1 MKVYV
6 VTMDYKYKQVCSY
19 GDNGTYYE
27 TETTVMGVY
36 DTEEK
41 AKKRIEELEK
51 EDTPEAKDIIRYWW
65 ESCELE

>member
-27 TETTVMGVY
+27 TETTIVGVY
-36 DTEEK
+36 DTEIK
-41 AKKRIEELEK
+41 ARNRVEELEK
-51 EDTPEAKDIIRYWW
+51 EVTPEAKEIISYWW

>member
-27 TETTVMGVY
+27 TETNVMGVY

-51 EDTPEAKDIIRYWW
+51 EDTPEAKHIITYWW